1 MLNRWHWGRS
11 DTVWACF
18 FCGFPNRDRHE
29 MCERCGCEK
38 VEKQVK
44 EVKSDLPQAPGQE
57 K

>member
-1 MLNRWHWGRS
+1 
-11 DTVWACF
+11 
-18 FCGFPNRDRHE
+18 